1 MNKNQYR
8 IARRMIR
15 DNGRYALQWMR
26 RDIGEEMAR
35 IIAIRND
42 DLADREE
49 LFRDMGWG
57 IHLSK
62 SIALDIAAR
71 RGTRMVRPLEREN
84 SVTEATHSGP
94 GILALAA

>member
-15 DNGRYALQWMR
+15 ENGRYALQWMR
-26 RDIGEEMAR
+26 KDIGQEMAR
-35 IIAIRND
+35 IIEIRKD
-42 DLADREE
+42 ELGDREE

-62 SIALDIAAR
+62 RIARDIASSRGR
-71 RGTRMVRPLEREN
+71 RTASSRERKN
-84 SVTEATHSGP
+84 PGAATASGNP
-94 GILALAA
+94 RVIALAA